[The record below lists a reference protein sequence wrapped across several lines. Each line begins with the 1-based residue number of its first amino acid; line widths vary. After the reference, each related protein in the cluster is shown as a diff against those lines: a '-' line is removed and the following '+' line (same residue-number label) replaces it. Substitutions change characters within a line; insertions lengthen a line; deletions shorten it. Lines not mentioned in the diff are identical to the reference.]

1 MRILVLVCTA
11 GALALHAQTAVEAG
25 VAAGAS
31 ATGAASMKDVGK
43 GIAGAFSGLNKAVD
57 GAAKSSS
64 SGVTFSTSSGSASAP
79 GRIAPADPKKTY
91 EDIKKAETGLAY
103 DDLLKRFGPP
113 ALELEGTDGG
123 KTLTYSG
130 KEGSTRIEVKDGKI
144 ATITAVKPQSAVF
157 TLPGK

>member
-1 MRILVLVCTA
+1 M
-11 GALALHAQTAVEAG
+11 
-25 VAAGAS
+25 
-31 ATGAASMKDVGK
+31 
-43 GIAGAFSGLNKAVD
+43 
-57 GAAKSSS
+57 
-64 SGVTFSTSSGSASAP
+64 
-79 GRIAPADPKKTY
+79 
-91 EDIKKAETGLAY
+91 
-103 DDLLKRFGPP
+103 KRFGPP